1 MNSGVEAV
9 VRAVIVLS
17 LLPNIAVV
25 QVSRCLYG
33 SCSEFLIF
41 LFVTSI
47 VAVVN
52 LNGVSFPGSG

>member
-25 QVSRCLYG
+25 QVTHCLYG
-33 SCSEFLIF
+33 SCSEFLYF
-41 LFVTSI
+41 SFI
-47 VAVVN
+47 VAI
-52 LNGVSFPGSG
+52 